1 MITYNWDCRT
11 VDAYVRDGEHKDL
24 VYKVHWRLEGVSD
37 VPLVSISTTGTQGIS
52 ISDVTNFIPFEDLTN
67 EMVVAWTKEAMGEY
81 QVSVEEADIAARIE
95 EIINPVSV
103 TLTIG
108 EIPSED
114 IIEEPL
120 PVPIVN
126 EDPVEEPLS
135 DPIVNVE

>member
-11 VDAYVRDGEHKDL
+11 VEAYVQDGEYKDL
-24 VYKVHWRLEGVSD
+24 VYKVKWLLTGVSD
-37 VPLVSISTTGTQGIS
+37 VVPPGGNPLDGYAYSAFANGIQGLS

-81 QVSVEEADIAARIE
+81 QVAIEEADIAARIE

-103 TLTIG
+103 ILTIG
-108 EIPSED
+108 QIPSVD

-120 PVPIVN
+120 P
-126 EDPVEEPLS
+126 